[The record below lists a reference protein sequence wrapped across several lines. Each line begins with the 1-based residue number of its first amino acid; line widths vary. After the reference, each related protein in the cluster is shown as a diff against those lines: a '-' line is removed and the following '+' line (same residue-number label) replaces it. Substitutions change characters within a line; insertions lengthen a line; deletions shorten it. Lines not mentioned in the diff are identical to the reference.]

1 MSEEIISE
9 IEEDLQKERFK
20 KYWKNYGKYI
30 SVLIVF
36 IIFSVGGWQIYEF
49 IEKRRNIEASNIFL
63 NILDVSK
70 EDTLKAIERID
81 NIKNLPNGYELLIKF
96 QKANLFIKNN
106 QITDAV
112 LLFNQIHQDKS
123 IDKNYRDIAVLLSI
137 MHQYKQENSIV
148 KLDNIISTNEHFAML
163 AKELKAYILYD
174 NGKIK
179 GAHNILEEILNSPN
193 ISQRSNERISNI
205 LKTFEKKLV

>member
-30 SVLIVF
+30 SLLIVF

-63 NILDVSK
+63 NILGVSK
-70 EDTLKAIERID
+70 EDTEKAIEEID
-81 NIKNLPNGYELLIKF
+81 KIKNLPNGYELLIKF
-96 QKANLFIKNN
+96 QKANLHIKNN
-106 QITDAV
+106 QISDAV
-112 LLFNQIHQDKS
+112 LLFNQIHKDSS
-123 IDKNYRDIAVLLSI
+123 IDQNYRDIAFLLSI
-137 MHQYKQENSIV
+137 MHQYKQENSIA
-148 KLDNIISTNEHFAML
+148 KLDNIISTNVHFAIL

-174 NGKIK
+174 DGKIK
-179 GAHNILEEILNSPN
+179 GAQNILEEILNSPN

-205 LKTFEKKLV
+205 LKTFEKK

>member
-30 SVLIVF
+30 SLLIVLIIV
-36 IIFSVGGWQIYEF
+36 SVGGWQIYEF

-70 EDTLKAIERID
+70 EDTEKAIEEID
-81 NIKNLPNGYELLIKF
+81 KIKNLPNGYELLIKF

-137 MHQYKQENSIV
+137 MHQYKQQNSIV

-174 NGKIK
+174 DGKIK
-179 GAHNILEEILNSPN
+179 GAQKILEEILNSPN

-205 LKTFEKKLV
+205 LKTFEKN

>member
-30 SVLIVF
+30 SLLIVF

-70 EDTLKAIERID
+70 EDTEKAIEEID
-81 NIKNLPNGYELLIKF
+81 KIKNLPNGYELLIKF
-96 QKANLFIKNN
+96 QKANLHIKNN
-106 QITDAV
+106 QISDAV

-123 IDKNYRDIAVLLSI
+123 IDQNYRDIAFLLSI
-137 MHQYKQENSIV
+137 MHQYKQENSIA
-148 KLDNIISTNEHFAML
+148 KLDNIISTNVHFAML

-174 NGKIK
+174 DGKIK
-179 GAHNILEEILNSPN
+179 GAQNILEEILNSPN

-205 LKTFEKKLV
+205 LKTFEKK

>member
-30 SVLIVF
+30 SLLIVF
-36 IIFSVGGWQIYEF
+36 IIVSVGGWQIYEF

-70 EDTLKAIERID
+70 EDPEKAIEEID
-81 NIKNLPNGYELLIKF
+81 KIKNLPNGYELLIKF

-123 IDKNYRDIAVLLSI
+123 INQNYRDIAVLLSI
-137 MHQYKQENSIV
+137 MHQYKQQNSIV

-174 NGKIK
+174 DGKIK
-179 GAHNILEEILNSPN
+179 GAQKILEEILNSPN

-205 LKTFEKKLV
+205 LKIFDKN

>member
-30 SVLIVF
+30 SLLIVF

-70 EDTLKAIERID
+70 EDTDKAIEEI
-81 NIKNLPNGYELLIKF
+81 NKIKNLPNGYELLIKF

-112 LLFNQIHQDKS
+112 LLFNQIHQDKT
-123 IDKNYRDIAVLLSI
+123 IDQNYKDIAALLSI
-137 MHQYKQENSIV
+137 MHQYNKENSIV
-148 KLDNIISTNEHFAML
+148 KLDNIISTNEHFALL

-174 NGKIK
+174 DGKIK
-179 GAHNILEEILNSPN
+179 GAQNILEEILNSPK

-205 LKTFEKKLV
+205 LKTFEKK

>member
-30 SVLIVF
+30 SLLIVF

-70 EDTLKAIERID
+70 EDTEKAIEEID
-81 NIKNLPNGYELLIKF
+81 KIKNLPNGYELLIKF
-96 QKANLFIKNN
+96 QKANLHIKNN
-106 QITDAV
+106 QISDAV
-112 LLFNQIHQDKS
+112 LLFNQIHKDSS
-123 IDKNYRDIAVLLSI
+123 IDQNYRDIAFLLSI
-137 MHQYKQENSIV
+137 MHEYKQENSIA

-163 AKELKAYILYD
+163 AQELKAYILYD
-174 NGKIK
+174 EGKIK
-179 GAHNILEEILNSPN
+179 GAQNIFEEILNLPS

-205 LKTFEKKLV
+205 LKTFEKN

>member
-30 SVLIVF
+30 SLLIVF

-49 IEKRRNIEASNIFL
+49 IENRRNIEASNIFL
-63 NILDVSK
+63 IILDVSK
-70 EDTLKAIERID
+70 EDTEKAIEEID
-81 NIKNLPNGYELLIKF
+81 KIKNLPNGYELLIKF
-96 QKANLFIKNN
+96 QKANLHIKNN
-106 QITDAV
+106 QISDAV
-112 LLFNQIHQDKS
+112 LLFNQIHIDSS
-123 IDKNYRDIAVLLSI
+123 IDQNYRDIAFLLSI
-137 MHQYKQENSIV
+137 MHRYKQENSIE

-163 AKELKAYILYD
+163 AKELKAYILFD
-174 NGKIK
+174 DGKIK
-179 GAHNILEEILNSPN
+179 GAQNILEEILESPN

-205 LKTFEKKLV
+205 LKTFEKN

>member
-9 IEEDLQKERFK
+9 IEEDLQKERLK

-70 EDTLKAIERID
+70 EDTEKAIEEID
-81 NIKNLPNGYELLIKF
+81 KIKNLPNGYELLIKF
-96 QKANLFIKNN
+96 QKANLHIKNN
-106 QITDAV
+106 QISDAV
-112 LLFNQIHQDKS
+112 LLFNQIHIDSS
-123 IDKNYRDIAVLLSI
+123 IDQNYRDIAFLLSI
-137 MHQYKQENSIV
+137 MHHYKQENSIA

-174 NGKIK
+174 DGKIK
-179 GAHNILEEILNSPN
+179 GAQNILEEILNSPN

-205 LKTFEKKLV
+205 LKTFEKN

>member
-30 SVLIVF
+30 SLLIVF
-36 IIFSVGGWQIYEF
+36 IIFFVGGWQIYEF

-63 NILDVSK
+63 NILNVSK
-70 EDTLKAIERID
+70 EDTEKAIEEID
-81 NIKNLPNGYELLIKF
+81 KIKNLPNGYELLIKF
-96 QKANLFIKNN
+96 QKANLHIKNN
-106 QITDAV
+106 QISDAV
-112 LLFNQIHQDKS
+112 LLFNQIHKDSS
-123 IDKNYRDIAVLLSI
+123 IDQNYRDIAFLLSI
-137 MHQYKQENSIV
+137 MHQYKQENSIA

-174 NGKIK
+174 DGKIK
-179 GAHNILEEILNSPN
+179 GAQNILEEILNSPN

-205 LKTFEKKLV
+205 LKTFEKN

>member
-30 SVLIVF
+30 SLLIVF

-70 EDTLKAIERID
+70 EDTEKAIEEID
-81 NIKNLPNGYELLIKF
+81 KIKNLPNGYELLIKF
-96 QKANLFIKNN
+96 QKANLHIKSN
-106 QITDAV
+106 QISDAV

-123 IDKNYRDIAVLLSI
+123 IDQNYRDIAFLLSI
-137 MHQYKQENSIV
+137 MHQYKQENSIA

-174 NGKIK
+174 DGKIK
-179 GAHNILEEILNSPN
+179 GAQNILEEILNSPN

-205 LKTFEKKLV
+205 LKTFEKK

>member
-30 SVLIVF
+30 SLLIVF

-70 EDTLKAIERID
+70 EDTEKAIEEI
-81 NIKNLPNGYELLIKF
+81 NKINNLPNGYELLIKF
-96 QKANLFIKNN
+96 QKANLHIKNN
-106 QITDAV
+106 QISDAV
-112 LLFNQIHQDKS
+112 LLFNQIYQDKS
-123 IDKNYRDIAVLLSI
+123 IDQSYKDIAFLLSI
-137 MHQYKQENSIV
+137 MHQYKQEYSIA
-148 KLDNIISTNEHFAML
+148 KLDNIISTNVHFAML

-174 NGKIK
+174 DGKIK
-179 GAHNILEEILNSPN
+179 GAQNILEEILNSPN

-205 LKTFEKKLV
+205 LKTFEKK

>member
-30 SVLIVF
+30 SLLIVF

-70 EDTLKAIERID
+70 EDTEKAIEEID
-81 NIKNLPNGYELLIKF
+81 KIKNLPNGYELLIKF
-96 QKANLFIKNN
+96 QKANLHIKNN
-106 QITDAV
+106 QISDAV

-123 IDKNYRDIAVLLSI
+123 IDQSYRDIALLLSI
-137 MHQYKQENSIV
+137 MHRRNQENSIE

-179 GAHNILEEILNSPN
+179 GAQNILEEILNSPN

-205 LKTFEKKLV
+205 LKTFEKN

>member
-30 SVLIVF
+30 SLLIVF

-70 EDTLKAIERID
+70 EDTEKAIEQID
-81 NIKNLPNGYELLIKF
+81 KIKNLPNGYELLIKF

-123 IDKNYRDIAVLLSI
+123 IDQNYRDIAVLLSI
-137 MHQYKQENSIV
+137 MHQYKQENSIA

-174 NGKIK
+174 DGNIK
-179 GAHNILEEILNSPN
+179 GTQNILEEILNSPN

-205 LKTFEKKLV
+205 LKTFEKK

>member
-30 SVLIVF
+30 SLLIVF

-70 EDTLKAIERID
+70 EDTEKAIEEID
-81 NIKNLPNGYELLIKF
+81 KIKNLPNGYELLIKF
-96 QKANLFIKNN
+96 QKANLHVKNN
-106 QITDAV
+106 QISDAV
-112 LLFNQIHQDKS
+112 LLFNQIHIDSS
-123 IDKNYRDIAVLLSI
+123 IDQNYRDIAFLLSI
-137 MHQYKQENSIV
+137 MHQYKQENSIA
-148 KLDNIISTNEHFAML
+148 KLDNIITTNEHFAML

-174 NGKIK
+174 DGKIK
-179 GAHNILEEILNSPN
+179 GAQNILEEILNSPN

-205 LKTFEKKLV
+205 LKTFEKK

>member
-30 SVLIVF
+30 SLLIVF

-70 EDTLKAIERID
+70 EDTEKAIEEID
-81 NIKNLPNGYELLIKF
+81 KIKNLPNGYELLIKF
-96 QKANLFIKNN
+96 QKANLHIKNN
-106 QITDAV
+106 QISDSV

-123 IDKNYRDIAVLLSI
+123 IDQGYRDIAFLLSI
-137 MHQYKQENSIV
+137 MHQYKQENSIA

-174 NGKIK
+174 DGKIK
-179 GAHNILEEILNSPN
+179 GAQNILEEILNSPN

-205 LKTFEKKLV
+205 LKTFEKN

>member
-30 SVLIVF
+30 SLLIVF
-36 IIFSVGGWQIYEF
+36 IIVSVGGWQIYEF

-70 EDTLKAIERID
+70 EDTLKAIEKID

-96 QKANLFIKNN
+96 QKANLFLKNN
-106 QITDAV
+106 RTSDAV
-112 LLFNQIHQDKS
+112 LLLNKIHLDNKNDQ
-123 IDKNYRDIAVLLSI
+123 NYRDIALLLSI
-137 MHQYKQENSIV
+137 MHQYNQENSIA

-174 NGKIK
+174 NGKVK
-179 GAHNILEEILNSPN
+179 AARNIFEEIFKSSN
-193 ISQRSNERISNI
+193 ISQRSKERISNI
-205 LKTFEKKLV
+205 LKTFENK

>member
-30 SVLIVF
+30 SFLIVF
-36 IIFSVGGWQIYEF
+36 IIFSVGGWQIYELL
-49 IEKRRNIEASNIFL
+49 EKRRNIEASNIFL

-70 EDTLKAIERID
+70 EDTEKAIEEID
-81 NIKNLPNGYELLIKF
+81 KIKNLPNGYELLIKF
-96 QKANLFIKNN
+96 QKANLHIKNN
-106 QITDAV
+106 QISDAV
-112 LLFNQIHQDKS
+112 LLFNQIHQDKT
-123 IDKNYRDIAVLLSI
+123 IDQNYRDIAVLLSI
-137 MHQYKQENSIV
+137 MHRYNQENSIV

-174 NGKIK
+174 GGKIK
-179 GAHNILEEILNSPN
+179 AAQNILEEILNSPN

-205 LKTFEKKLV
+205 LKTFEKN

>member
-30 SVLIVF
+30 SLLIVF
-36 IIFSVGGWQIYEF
+36 IIVSVGGWQIYEF

-70 EDTLKAIERID
+70 EDTEKAIEEID
-81 NIKNLPNGYELLIKF
+81 KIKNLPNGYELLIKF

-137 MHQYKQENSIV
+137 MHQYKQQNSIV

-174 NGKIK
+174 DGKIK
-179 GAHNILEEILNSPN
+179 GAQNILEEILNSPN

-205 LKTFEKKLV
+205 LKTFEKN

>member
-30 SVLIVF
+30 SLLIVF

-70 EDTLKAIERID
+70 EDTEKAIEEID
-81 NIKNLPNGYELLIKF
+81 KIKNLPNGYELLIKF
-96 QKANLFIKNN
+96 QKANLHIKNN
-106 QITDAV
+106 QISDAV
-112 LLFNQIHQDKS
+112 LLFNQINEDKS
-123 IDKNYRDIAVLLSI
+123 IDQSYRDIAFLLSI
-137 MHQYKQENSIV
+137 MHQYKQENSIA

-174 NGKIK
+174 DGKIK
-179 GAHNILEEILNSPN
+179 GAQNILEEILNSPN

-205 LKTFEKKLV
+205 LKTFEKN

>member
-30 SVLIVF
+30 SLLIVF

-70 EDTLKAIERID
+70 EDTEKAIEEID
-81 NIKNLPNGYELLIKF
+81 KIKNLPNGYELLIKF
-96 QKANLFIKNN
+96 QKANLHIKNN
-106 QITDAV
+106 QISDAV

-123 IDKNYRDIAVLLSI
+123 IDQNYRDIAFLLSI
-137 MHQYKQENSIV
+137 MHQYKQENSIA
-148 KLDNIISTNEHFAML
+148 KLDNIISTNVHFAML

-174 NGKIK
+174 DGKVK
-179 GAHNILEEILNSPN
+179 GAQNILEEILNSTN

-205 LKTFEKKLV
+205 LKTFEKK

>member
-30 SVLIVF
+30 SLLIVF
-36 IIFSVGGWQIYEF
+36 IIVSVGGWQIYEF

-70 EDTLKAIERID
+70 EDTEKAIEEID
-81 NIKNLPNGYELLIKF
+81 KIKNLPNGYELLIKF

-174 NGKIK
+174 DGKIK
-179 GAHNILEEILNSPN
+179 GAQNILEEILNSPN

-205 LKTFEKKLV
+205 LKTFEKN

>member
-30 SVLIVF
+30 SLLIVF
-36 IIFSVGGWQIYEF
+36 IIVSVGGWQIYEF

-70 EDTLKAIERID
+70 EDTEKAIEEID
-81 NIKNLPNGYELLIKF
+81 KIKNLPNGYELLIKF

-137 MHQYKQENSIV
+137 MHQYKQQNSIV
-148 KLDNIISTNEHFAML
+148 KLDNIISTNEHFALL

-174 NGKIK
+174 DGKIK
-179 GAHNILEEILNSPN
+179 GAQNILEEILNSPN

-205 LKTFEKKLV
+205 LKTFEKN

>member
-30 SVLIVF
+30 SLLIVF

-49 IEKRRNIEASNIFL
+49 IEKRGNIEASNIFL

-70 EDTLKAIERID
+70 EDTLKAIEKID

-96 QKANLFIKNN
+96 QKANLFIENN

-112 LLFNQIHQDKS
+112 LLFNQIHQDKT
-123 IDKNYRDIAVLLSI
+123 IDQNYRDIAVLLSI
-137 MHQYKQENSIV
+137 MHQYKQENSIA
-148 KLDNIISTNEHFAML
+148 KLDNIISTNVHFAML

-174 NGKIK
+174 DGKIK
-179 GAHNILEEILNSPN
+179 GAQNILEEILNSPN

-205 LKTFEKKLV
+205 LKTFEKN

>member
-30 SVLIVF
+30 SLLIVF
-36 IIFSVGGWQIYEF
+36 IIFAVGGWQIYEF
-49 IEKRRNIEASNIFL
+49 LEKRRNIEASNVFL

-70 EDTLKAIERID
+70 EDTEKAIEQID
-81 NIKNLPNGYELLIKF
+81 NLENMPNGYELLIKF

-106 QITDAV
+106 QVTEAI
-112 LLFNQIHQDKS
+112 LLFNQIYQDKS
-123 IDKNYRDIAVLLSI
+123 IDQNYRDIAFLLSI
-137 MHQYKQENSIV
+137 MHQYNQENSIA

-193 ISQRSNERISNI
+193 ISQRSNERISSI
-205 LKTFEKKLV
+205 LRTFEKK

>member
-30 SVLIVF
+30 SLLIVF

-70 EDTLKAIERID
+70 EDTEKAIEEID
-81 NIKNLPNGYELLIKF
+81 KIKNLPNGYELLIKF

-137 MHQYKQENSIV
+137 MHQYKQQNSIV

-174 NGKIK
+174 DGKIK
-179 GAHNILEEILNSPN
+179 GAQKILEEILNSPN
-193 ISQRSNERISNI
+193 ISQRSNERILNI
-205 LKTFEKKLV
+205 LKTFEKN

>member
-30 SVLIVF
+30 SLLIVF

-70 EDTLKAIERID
+70 EDTEKAIVELD
-81 NIKNLPNGYELLIKF
+81 KIKKLPNGYELLIKF
-96 QKANLFIKNN
+96 QKANLHIKNN
-106 QITDAV
+106 QISDAV

-123 IDKNYRDIAVLLSI
+123 IDQNYRDIAFLLSI
-137 MHQYKQENSIV
+137 MHQYKQENSIA
-148 KLDNIISTNEHFAML
+148 KLDNIISTNEYFAML

-174 NGKIK
+174 DGEIK
-179 GAHNILEEILNSPN
+179 GAQNILEEILNSPN
-193 ISQRSNERISNI
+193 ISQRSNERISSI
-205 LKTFEKKLV
+205 LKTFEKK

>member
-30 SVLIVF
+30 SLLIVF

-70 EDTLKAIERID
+70 EDTLKAIEEID
-81 NIKNLPNGYELLIKF
+81 KIKNLPNGYELLIKF
-96 QKANLFIKNN
+96 KKANLHIENN
-106 QITDAV
+106 QISDAV
-112 LLFNQIHQDKS
+112 LLFNQIYQDKS
-123 IDKNYRDIAVLLSI
+123 IDQSYRDIAFLLSI
-137 MHQYKQENSIV
+137 MHQYHQENSIA

-174 NGKIK
+174 DGKIK
-179 GAHNILEEILNSPN
+179 GAQNILEEILNSPN

-205 LKTFEKKLV
+205 LKTFEKK

>member
-30 SVLIVF
+30 SLLIVF
-36 IIFSVGGWQIYEF
+36 IIVSVGGWQIYEF

-70 EDTLKAIERID
+70 EDTEKAIEEID
-81 NIKNLPNGYELLIKF
+81 KIKNLPNGYELLIKF

-137 MHQYKQENSIV
+137 MHQYKEQNSIV

-174 NGKIK
+174 DGKIK
-179 GAHNILEEILNSPN
+179 GAQNILEEILNSPN
-193 ISQRSNERISNI
+193 ISQRSNERILNI
-205 LKTFEKKLV
+205 LKTFEKN

>member
-30 SVLIVF
+30 SLLIVF

-70 EDTLKAIERID
+70 EDNEKAIEEID
-81 NIKNLPNGYELLIKF
+81 KIKNLPNGYELLIKF

-137 MHQYKQENSIV
+137 MHQYKQQNSIV

-163 AKELKAYILYD
+163 AKELKAYILFD
-174 NGKIK
+174 DGKIK
-179 GAHNILEEILNSPN
+179 GAQNILEEILNSPN

-205 LKTFEKKLV
+205 LKTFEKK

>member
-30 SVLIVF
+30 SLLIVF
-36 IIFSVGGWQIYEF
+36 IVFSVGGWQIYELL
-49 IEKRRNIEASNIFL
+49 EKRRNIEASNIFL

-70 EDTLKAIERID
+70 EDTEKAIKEID
-81 NIKNLPNGYELLIKF
+81 KIKNLPKGYELLIKF

-123 IDKNYRDIAVLLSI
+123 IDQNYRDIAVLLSI
-137 MHQYKQENSIV
+137 MHQYKQDNSIV

-163 AKELKAYILYD
+163 AKELKAYNLYD
-174 NGKIK
+174 DGKIK
-179 GAHNILEEILNSPN
+179 GAQNILEEILNSPN

-205 LKTFEKKLV
+205 LKTFEKN

>member
-30 SVLIVF
+30 SILIVF
-36 IIFSVGGWQIYEF
+36 IIFGVGGWQIYEF
-49 IEKRRNIEASNIFL
+49 LEKRRNIEASNVFL

-70 EDTLKAIERID
+70 EDTEKAIEQID
-81 NIKNLPNGYELLIKF
+81 NLENMPNGYELLIKF

-106 QITDAV
+106 QVTEAI
-112 LLFNQIHQDKS
+112 LLFNQIYQDKS
-123 IDKNYRDIAVLLSI
+123 IDQNYRDIAFLLSI
-137 MHQYKQENSIV
+137 MHQYDQENSIT
-148 KLDNIISTNEHFAML
+148 KLDNVISTNEHFAML

-174 NGKIK
+174 DGKIK
-179 GAHNILEEILNSPN
+179 EAQNILEEILNSPN

-205 LKTFEKKLV
+205 LKTFEKK

>member
-30 SVLIVF
+30 SLLIVF

-70 EDTLKAIERID
+70 EDTEKAIEEID
-81 NIKNLPNGYELLIKF
+81 KIKNLPNGYELLIKF
-96 QKANLFIKNN
+96 QKANLHIKNN
-106 QITDAV
+106 QISDAV
-112 LLFNQIHQDKS
+112 LLFNQIHIDSS
-123 IDKNYRDIAVLLSI
+123 IDQNYRDIAFLLSI
-137 MHQYKQENSIV
+137 MHQYKQENSIA

-174 NGKIK
+174 DGKIK
-179 GAHNILEEILNSPN
+179 GAQNILEEILNSPN

-205 LKTFEKKLV
+205 LKTFEKN

>member
-30 SVLIVF
+30 SLLIMF
-36 IIFSVGGWQIYEF
+36 IIFSVGGWQIYELL
-49 IEKRRNIEASNIFL
+49 EKRRNIEASNIFL

-70 EDTLKAIERID
+70 EDTEKAIEEID
-81 NIKNLPNGYELLIKF
+81 KINNLPNGYELLIKF
-96 QKANLFIKNN
+96 QKANLHIKNN
-106 QITDAV
+106 QISDAV
-112 LLFNQIHQDKS
+112 LLFNQIHQDKL
-123 IDKNYRDIAVLLSI
+123 IDQSYRDIAFLLSI
-137 MHQYKQENSIV
+137 MHQYKQENSIA
-148 KLDNIISTNEHFAML
+148 KLDNIISTNEHYAML

-174 NGKIK
+174 DGKTK
-179 GAHNILEEILNSPN
+179 GAQNILEEILNSPN

-205 LKTFEKKLV
+205 LKTFEKN

>member
-30 SVLIVF
+30 SLLIVF

-70 EDTLKAIERID
+70 EDTEKAIEEID
-81 NIKNLPNGYELLIKF
+81 KIKNLPNGYELLIKF

-174 NGKIK
+174 DGKIK
-179 GAHNILEEILNSPN
+179 GAQNILEEILNSPN

-205 LKTFEKKLV
+205 LKTFEKK

>member
-36 IIFSVGGWQIYEF
+36 IIFSVGGWQIYELL
-49 IEKRRNIEASNIFL
+49 EKRRNIEASNIFL

-70 EDTLKAIERID
+70 EDTEKAIEEID
-81 NIKNLPNGYELLIKF
+81 KIKNLPNGYELLIKF
-96 QKANLFIKNN
+96 QKANLHIKNN
-106 QITDAV
+106 QISDAI
-112 LLFNQIHQDKS
+112 LLFNQIHIDSS
-123 IDKNYRDIAVLLSI
+123 IDQNYRDIAFLLSI
-137 MHQYKQENSIV
+137 MHHYKQENSIA

-174 NGKIK
+174 DGKIK
-179 GAHNILEEILNSPN
+179 GAQNILEEILNSPN

-205 LKTFEKKLV
+205 LKTFEKN

>member
-30 SVLIVF
+30 SLLIVF
-36 IIFSVGGWQIYEF
+36 IIFSVGGWQIYELL
-49 IEKRRNIEASNIFL
+49 EKRRNIEASNIFL

-70 EDTLKAIERID
+70 VDTEKAIEEID
-81 NIKNLPNGYELLIKF
+81 KIKNLPNGYELLIKF
-96 QKANLFIKNN
+96 QKANLHIENN
-106 QITDAV
+106 QISDAV
-112 LLFNQIHQDKS
+112 LLFNQIYQDKS
-123 IDKNYRDIAVLLSI
+123 IDQSYRDIAFLLSI
-137 MHQYKQENSIV
+137 MHQYQQENSIA

-179 GAHNILEEILNSPN
+179 GAQNILEEILNSPN

-205 LKTFEKKLV
+205 LKTFEKN